1 MSLIDKALYRLCT
14 FLYGATER
22 VPVENLPIC
31 TSPPVRGRWSDF
43 AGEIRLLWCG
53 RCGSLRINSRD
64 RRGRSWASTYTH
76 TALDSRVP
84 RSPVRFC
91 RTIVRGLAREPRF
104 QKSLRPAVALSRSE
118 LGTYLD
124 LSRKI
129 QISALPLHLHEDT
142 RGVRLSECERHSPEL
157 EGGAPLRDSRVV
169 E

>member
-1 MSLIDKALYRLCT
+1 MSLIDKALYRLCK
-14 FLYGATER
+14 FLYGATEK
-22 VPVENLPIC
+22 VPVEILPLC
-31 TSPPVRGRWSDF
+31 ASSPVRGRWIDF

-76 TALDSRVP
+76 AALDPRVP

-91 RTIVRGLAREPRF
+91 RMIVPGLARESRLQRSPR
-104 QKSLRPAVALSRSE
+104 SAIAVPGPE

-129 QISALPLHLHEDT
+129 QISALPSHPPEDSG
-142 RGVRLSECERHSPEL
+142 GVRLSECERHSPEL
-157 EGGAPLRDSRVV
+157 ERRASF
-169 E
+169 